1 MDSKKSVS
9 YLLMIIGVLVLALAG
24 SVGYILGDDNNQ
36 NKTPAITSNDAV
48 MQEIEELKTMY
59 DSKIAEKTTSF
70 KELKAEQ
77 AKVQKLV
84 FELEKT
90 KANANSL
97 LKYKTQYK
105 SLEAKMYVLV
115 DEILVLKNKKTS
127 AVTKVKN
134 TKPITFDNNSNQIK
148 TTNFSVKKQTADKK
162 ETVSKVKKSEIPTK
176 NTTKVEVKDDKQIAT
191 PEVYPAKIVEVKTVE
206 INVNAL
212 KATCFT
218 VKSAGKKEE
227 TNSASKTDFIKI
239 SFTINGNPSAVSEE
253 KKYYIQIIN
262 PKNNVIGKKATE
274 YFADKSLMYSFT
286 KTVNLSNETI
296 TVTQDL
302 YGETYEKGA
311 YFVNVFDKSKLVAN
325 SSFTLK

>member
-70 KELKAEQ
+70 KELKVEQ

-176 NTTKVEVKDDKQIAT
+176 NTTKVEVNDKQIA
-191 PEVYPAKIVEVKTVE
+191 
-206 INVNAL
+206 
-212 KATCFT
+212 KAIE
-218 VKSAGKKEE
+218 AY
-227 TNSASKTDFIKI
+227 N
-239 SFTINGNPSAVSEE
+239 
-253 KKYYIQIIN
+253 
-262 PKNNVIGKKATE
+262 KA
-274 YFADKSLMYSFT
+274 
-286 KTVNLSNETI
+286 
-296 TVTQDL
+296 
-302 YGETYEKGA
+302 
-311 YFVNVFDKSKLVAN
+311 
-325 SSFTLK
+325 